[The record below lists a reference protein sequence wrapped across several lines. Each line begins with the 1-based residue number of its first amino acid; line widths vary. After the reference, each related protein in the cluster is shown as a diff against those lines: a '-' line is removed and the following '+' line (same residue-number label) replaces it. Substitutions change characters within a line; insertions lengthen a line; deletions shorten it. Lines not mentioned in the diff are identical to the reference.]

1 MKFYPLFVNK
11 SIMLRYIHKLNSG
24 NLFLTC
30 LFVFLFF
37 SLSLIINIAFTPK
50 ETKLSRYSTIIQK
63 NNVCCPWISWNHG
76 ATRGDKISVQW
87 GHSLKLHAR
96 GRASGYVSIL
106 YQTMDDPAVLFGTPV
121 YTVCTATIS

>member
-37 SLSLIINIAFTPK
+37 SLSLIINIAFIPK
-50 ETKLSRYSTIIQK
+50 ETKLSRYSTIIQYSMF
-63 NNVCCPWISWNHG
+63 VVHEYLGITEQLE
-76 ATRGDKISVQW
+76 ATKSRFSED
-87 GHSLKLHAR
+87 
-96 GRASGYVSIL
+96 
-106 YQTMDDPAVLFGTPV
+106 
-121 YTVCTATIS
+121 TA